1 MGVLPGLGCAGLSRG
16 RATAT
21 YCGAKSS
28 SSTLTTVTH
37 SNASIGTAAPDRYI
51 VLFLG
56 HRNVGGITSNIES
69 VTVGGVNCFG
79 IRAGMHGS
87 AADDPYVEIWM
98 TSSAI
103 PTGTTADIVVTY
115 FDPNDRHCVGVY
127 SVTGIQKTTAN
138 TSNSFSDNGTGA
150 ITFSLAKR
158 EGGCTMAGAFFL
170 TGSGSQTVTFGG
182 AEIVEDA
189 QVQVAATT
197 GNMAFAS
204 ASDTTGAS
212 ISISATSSSR
222 NNADVMCAISFYPG

>member
-1 MGVLPGLGCAGLSRG
+1 MGVLPGFGCAGLSRG
-16 RATAT
+16 KAKAT

-28 SSTLTTVTH
+28 SSTVSTITH
-37 SNASIGTAAPDRYI
+37 TGASIGTAAPDRYI

-56 HRNVGGITSNIES
+56 HRNVGGVTNNIES

-79 IRAGMHGS
+79 IRAAMHGS

-103 PTGTTADIVVTY
+103 PTGTTANIVVTY
-115 FDPNDRHCVGVY
+115 FGANDRHCVGVY

-138 TSNSFSDNGTGA
+138 TSNDSSDNGTGS
-150 ITFSLAKR
+150 ITVSIAKR

-170 TGSGSQTVTFGG
+170 SGSGSQTVTFGG

-189 QVQVAATT
+189 QVQVAATVA
-197 GNMAFAS
+197 NMAFAS
-204 ASDTTGAS
+204 ASDTTGAT
-212 ISISATSSSR
+212 ISVTATSSSR
-222 NNADVMCAISFYPG
+222 NSADVMAAISFYPG